1 MLRGQR
7 KMNTIS
13 YGLLIGLAIALV
25 IAAFTDIRRRQID
38 NWLNLAIALGAPV
51 FWWSSGM
58 SLWPDLGWQLLS
70 FVIITAILI
79 GIAYIGYVTRVTIL
93 GGGDIKL
100 LAALALWLNPFHYVQ
115 MLLIM
120 SLFGGAL
127 AVGFVV
133 RRVMFKPKT
142 PGQLPYGV
150 AIAFGALWVLVLN
163 YLPADATAAF
173 SA

>member
-1 MLRGQR
+1 
-7 KMNTIS
+7 MNTIS
-13 YGLLIGLAIALV
+13 YGLLIALAIALLV
-25 IAAFTDIRRRQID
+25 ACFTDIRRREID
-38 NWLNLAIALGAPV
+38 NWLNLGIALGAPV

-58 SLWPDLGWQLLS
+58 ALWPDLGWQLLS
-70 FVIITAILI
+70 FAIITAILI
-79 GIAYIGYVTRVTIL
+79 GIAFIGYKTNVVIL

-100 LAALALWLNPFHYVQ
+100 LAALSLWLTPFHYMQ

-133 RRVMFKPKT
+133 RRVVFKPKT
-142 PGQLPYGV
+142 PGRLPYGV
-150 AIAFGALWVLVLN
+150 AIAFGALWVLALN
-163 YLPADATAAF
+163 YLPIGATAVQ

>member
-1 MLRGQR
+1 
-7 KMNTIS
+7 MNTIS
-13 YGLLIGLAIALV
+13 YGLLIGLAIALLV
-25 IAAFTDIRRRQID
+25 ASFTDIRRRQID

-79 GIAYIGYVTRVTIL
+79 GIAYIDYVTGVRIL

-100 LAALALWLNPFHYVQ
+100 LSALALWLTPFHYVQ
-115 MLLIM
+115 MLMIM

-133 RRVMFKPKT
+133 RRVVFKPKT
-142 PGQLPYGV
+142 PGELPYGV

-163 YLPADATAAF
+163 YLPTGATAAF

>member
-1 MLRGQR
+1 
-7 KMNTIS
+7 MNTIS
-13 YGLLIGLAIALV
+13 YGLLIGLAIALLV
-25 IAAFTDIRRRQID
+25 ASFTDIRRRQID

-51 FWWSSGM
+51 FWWSTGM

-79 GIAYIGYVTRVTIL
+79 GIAYIGYATGVRIL

-100 LAALALWLNPFHYVQ
+100 LSALALWLTPFHYVQ
-115 MLLIM
+115 MLMIM

-133 RRVMFKPKT
+133 RRVVFKPKT
-142 PGQLPYGV
+142 PGELPYGV
-150 AIAFGALWVLVLN
+150 AIAFLHPSSVKLN
-163 YLPADATAAF
+163 Y
-173 SA
+173 